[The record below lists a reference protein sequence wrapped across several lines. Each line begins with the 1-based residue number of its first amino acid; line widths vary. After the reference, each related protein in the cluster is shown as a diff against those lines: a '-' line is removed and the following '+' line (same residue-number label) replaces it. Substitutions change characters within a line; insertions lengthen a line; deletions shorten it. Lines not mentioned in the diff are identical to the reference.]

1 MAVRERAAAVMAAPD
16 RRLPSVEEFAGQSWS
31 SWVERAQPPLSEGLE
46 VEDCSRNGKK
56 KMEAMT
62 LIKEDMAIFGHC
74 PAHDEFYLVVCN
86 HCSQVVKPQA
96 FEKHC
101 ERRHGPLSK
110 LFACMLPPPSSKTSS
125 IHLKSRSRN
134 SQLPSGMDH
143 GASKPQKETP
153 LNSSSKTP
161 QPDRTAKGQR
171 DSLWVPGST
180 LLKATA
186 GTQPVTKP
194 APTPLAKPLTDLSVS
209 TGGQNKKTDFSPSSV
224 DQEQNR
230 TKNGHKSYKKISR
243 KECDLKR
250 HCGVVN
256 PDTKT
261 ACTRLLT
268 CKIHSVHQRREVLG
282 RPKDFDQL
290 VSELKAAS
298 RNRELG
304 REKTSSVKEP
314 LAVPPSQDG
323 LSLPSA
329 GSEPLPFLSKKIQ
342 ITWYVCVISR
352 LCASSESDADETVT
366 SRNELATGQLYYPFL
381 SLRGSYTVSSD
392 ESEEESPLDTEKL
405 DCHYSVHPPR
415 PLAFCTFGSRV
426 VNRGC
431 YIFDR
436 RLDRFCSALSTMLE
450 KHRNSQVW
458 RKVPAVPTVHSQ
470 HTSSSAPVPSPARAS
485 LHFGNAVSS
494 LPSTSLRTSSSCLTS
509 AAVAKGTKVHTVTS
523 RALAAAT
530 SAHAAPACTLVES
543 TGDGQSV
550 TSPKS
555 ASTSS
560 PSAKTNKALRMKE
573 PASSHHSPSSRKRKK
588 SPASSDDGSS
598 RKKNCVLERAR
609 SNGSISTCL
618 AQPSVSKASLRC
630 PTNGAMASG
639 PMSRPGERTDVRGK
653 AGGFIKRAEH
663 SESRGKAPPPGG
675 CRGAVSK
682 LKGVQLNCVSRE
694 EGKKRKSAPMESK
707 TSRVVK
713 SPSES
718 SCWEKRKSVPSTGL
732 ERKLN
737 TQKKKWKLH

>member
-1 MAVRERAAAVMAAPD
+1 
-16 RRLPSVEEFAGQSWS
+16 
-31 SWVERAQPPLSEGLE
+31 
-46 VEDCSRNGKK
+46 
-56 KMEAMT
+56 MEAMT

-171 DSLWVPGST
+171 DSLCLFVPVVNLEKISGLPKADSDLMKVTSKLPAAASST
-180 LLKATA
+180 RPQAGNGKEALLKATA

-329 GSEPLPFLSKKIQ
+329 GSEPLPFLSKGRLSDHSA
-342 ITWYVCVISR
+342 SR

-737 TQKKKWKLH
+737 TQKTKAHS